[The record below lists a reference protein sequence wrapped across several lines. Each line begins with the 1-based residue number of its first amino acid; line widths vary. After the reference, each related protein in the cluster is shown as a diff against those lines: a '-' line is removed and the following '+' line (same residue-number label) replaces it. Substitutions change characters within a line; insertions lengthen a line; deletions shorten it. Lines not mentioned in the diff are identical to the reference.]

1 MESIRPL
8 SERERE
14 EVVEMGASSWG
25 VAPSWFL
32 GLALYGASVIGVVA
46 LVSVLCHWL
55 GGKKPSL
62 EKLRAYECGIVPT
75 GSARLAYP
83 VPFYLVA
90 ILFLLFDV
98 EAIYVLCWAV
108 VAKELGWAGWV
119 LMVVF
124 LTLLMISL
132 AYAWRKGALDFRA
145 AKGW

>member
-1 MESIRPL
+1 
-8 SERERE
+8 
-14 EVVEMGASSWG
+14 MGAFSEI
-25 VAPSWFL
+25 VAPSWLL
-32 GLALYGASVIGVVA
+32 GLTLYGAGVIGVIA
-46 LVSVLCHWL
+46 LVLILCRWP
-55 GGKKPSL
+55 GERKPSL

-108 VAKELGWAGWV
+108 VAKELGWAGWI

-145 AKGW
+145 PKGW